1 MDTSNGKTKEQLR
14 PKFKTVKN
22 GLDEAEVFSY
32 INELVEQN
40 KNLSNKLEHLDSLI
54 RLAEKTVIEADNES
68 QRIKKEI
75 EENAN
80 TKAATVIAEAE
91 KKAKTEANSVIV
103 EAQRRAEHRT
113 QELIAAAE
121 QQAQSI
127 LKDAEAKAEKIESNA
142 NEEANNAIAEA
153 KQNAL
158 SIEQQAQDT
167 LKSAQEK
174 AEVIKS
180 DADKKATRILSEAK
194 EKADD
199 LLKLGT
205 ANAEKE
211 AQIILK
217 EAKEKAE
224 QVLKKSKK
232 VAETEIREKLK
243 KVYHGLLS
251 SLEGIEE
258 ETIMP
263 IIEES
268 KGAEEPAP
276 EPEAP
281 MSSISIEATIMAEEL
296 QEQPLP
302 SQKKERRAK
311 EAKAKEG
318 SKLYEGNMELV
329 IPPPLGLD
337 RMLQLHKHLRNIPDA
352 KVLNLGVAA
361 DKSIT
366 IRVLLENPTPLLD
379 ILADLPEVEKASDD
393 QHESEISATTRRSG
407 DKAPIK
413 RITVITK
420 K

>member
-1 MDTSNGKTKEQLR
+1 MDTSNGKTKELR
-14 PKFKTVKN
+14 KPKFKTVKN

-32 INELVEQN
+32 INELMEQN
-40 KNLSNKLEHLDSLI
+40 KNLSSKLGHLDSLI
-54 RLAEKTVIEADNES
+54 RLAERTVVEADNES
-68 QRIKKEI
+68 ERIKKEI

-80 TKAATVIAEAE
+80 AKAATIIAEAE
-91 KKAKTEANSVIV
+91 KKGKTEANSVIA
-103 EAQRRAEHRT
+103 EAQRRAEQRT
-113 QELIAAAE
+113 QELIAASEE
-121 QQAQSI
+121 QARSI
-127 LKDAEAKAEKIESNA
+127 LKDAAAKAEKIELDA

-153 KQNAL
+153 EQKA
-158 SIEQQAQDT
+158 STIEQQAEDT

-174 AEVIKS
+174 AEAIKS
-180 DADKKATRILSEAK
+180 DADKKAARILSQAE
-194 EKADD
+194 EKADE

-205 ANAEKE
+205 SNAEKE

-217 EAKEKAE
+217 EAKQKAE
-224 QVLKKSKK
+224 QILSKSKK

-251 SLEGIEE
+251 TIEGIEE

-263 IIEES
+263 AIEES
-268 KGAEEPAP
+268 KDVEQPAAEAEPSL
-276 EPEAP
+276 
-281 MSSISIEATIMAEEL
+281 SSISVEATIMAEEL
-296 QEQPLP
+296 QEQPPP
-302 SQKKERRAK
+302 SQKRERKAK
-311 EAKAKEG
+311 EAKAEEG
-318 SKLYEGNMELV
+318 SKLYAGTMELV

-352 KVLNLGVAA
+352 KVLNLGVAT

-366 IRVLLENPTPLLD
+366 IRILLENPTALLD
-379 ILADLPEVEKASDD
+379 ILADLPEVEKALDD
-393 QHESEISATTRRSG
+393 QHDSEISATARKSG

>member
-1 MDTSNGKTKEQLR
+1 MDTSNGKSKEARR

-40 KNLSNKLEHLDSLI
+40 KNLSNKLEHIDSLI
-54 RLAEKTVIEADNES
+54 RLAERTVIEADNES
-68 QRIKKEI
+68 ERIKKEI

-80 TKAATVIAEAE
+80 AKAANIIAEAE

-103 EAQRRAEHRT
+103 EAQRRAEQRT

-127 LKDAEAKAEKIESNA
+127 LKDTAGRAEKIESDA
-142 NEEANNAIAEA
+142 NEEANNEIAEA
-153 KQNAL
+153 EQKAS

-174 AEVIKS
+174 AVAIKS
-180 DADKKATRILSEAK
+180 DADERAAGILSEAK
-194 EKADD
+194 EKADE

-205 ANAEKE
+205 SNAEKE

-224 QVLKKSKK
+224 QMLRKSKK
-232 VAETEIREKLK
+232 VAETEIKEKLK

-251 SLEGIEE
+251 TLDGIEE

-263 IIEES
+263 VIEES
-268 KGAEEPAP
+268 KVAEQPEP
-276 EPEAP
+276 EPEAS
-281 MSSISIEATIMAEEL
+281 MSSVSIEAAIMAEEL

-366 IRVLLENPTPLLD
+366 IRILLENPTPLLD
-379 ILADLPEVEKASDD
+379 ILADLPEVEKALDD
-393 QHESEISATTRRSG
+393 QHDSEVSATARRSG

>member
-1 MDTSNGKTKEQLR
+1 MDTSNGKTKELR
-14 PKFKTVKN
+14 KPKFKTVKN

-32 INELVEQN
+32 INELIEQN
-40 KNLSNKLEHLDSLI
+40 KNLSSKLEHIDSLT
-54 RLAEKTVIEADNES
+54 RLAERTVIEADSES
-68 QRIKKEI
+68 ERIKKEI

-80 TKAATVIAEAE
+80 AKAAATIAEAE
-91 KKAKTEANSVIV
+91 KKAKTEANSVIA
-103 EAQRRAEHRT
+103 EAQRRAEQRT
-113 QELIAAAE
+113 QELVAAAE
-121 QQAQSI
+121 EQAQTI
-127 LKDAEAKAEKIESNA
+127 LKDAVVKAEKIESDA
-142 NEEANNAIAEA
+142 NEEANNTIAEA
-153 KQNAL
+153 EQKAS
-158 SIEQQAQDT
+158 SIEQQAEDT

-174 AEVIKS
+174 SEAIKS
-180 DADKKATRILSEAK
+180 DADKKAARILSEAR
-194 EKADD
+194 EKGDE

-211 AQIILK
+211 AQIILM

-224 QVLKKSKK
+224 QVLRKSKK

-251 SLEGIEE
+251 NLEGIEE

-263 IIEES
+263 AIEES
-268 KGAEEPAP
+268 KGAEQAAP

-281 MSSISIEATIMAEEL
+281 MSPISMEAALMAEEL
-296 QEQPLP
+296 QEQPSP
-302 SQKKERRAK
+302 SQKRERRIK
-311 EAKAKEG
+311 EAKAEEG
-318 SKLYEGNMELV
+318 SKLYAGTMELV

-352 KVLNLGVAA
+352 KVLNLGVAT

-366 IRVLLENPTPLLD
+366 IRILLENPTPLLD
-379 ILADLPEVEKASDD
+379 ILADLPEVEKALDD
-393 QHESEISATTRRSG
+393 QHDSEISATTRKSG
-407 DKAPIK
+407 DKALIK

>member
-1 MDTSNGKTKEQLR
+1 MDTSNGKTKELRR

-22 GLDEAEVFSY
+22 GLDEAEVSSY
-32 INELVEQN
+32 INELTEQN

-80 TKAATVIAEAE
+80 TKAATIVAEAE
-91 KKAKTEANSVIV
+91 KKAKTEANNVIV

-153 KQNAL
+153 KQNGL

-211 AQIILK
+211 AQIILE

-224 QVLKKSKK
+224 QVLRKSKK

-276 EPEAP
+276 EPEAS
-281 MSSISIEATIMAEEL
+281 MSSISIETAIMAEEL
-296 QEQPLP
+296 QEQPPP
-302 SQKKERRAK
+302 SQRKERRTK
-311 EAKAKEG
+311 EVKAQEG
-318 SKLYEGNMELV
+318 SKLYAGTMELV

-379 ILADLPEVEKASDD
+379 ILADLPEVEKALDD
-393 QHESEISATTRRSG
+393 QHDSEISATTRRSG

-413 RITVITK
+413 RIMVITK